1 VVLVGIAQEKSSTW
15 RSWPTTGQEKAPHP
29 HMEWGRQMAF
39 VNHFYLYLWDGE
51 FGPAFIK
58 TNAVAD
64 LDLPQPSRVG
74 ETPVRPSRDG
84 TAAP

>member
-1 VVLVGIAQEKSSTW
+1 
-15 RSWPTTGQEKAPHP
+15 
-29 HMEWGRQMAF
+29 
-39 VNHFYLYLWDGE
+39 LYLWDGE